1 MTVGDTDTLPPALM
15 APTALLIDPDNPE
28 NDARNCVLLP
38 LLIVVPSVVKEVI
51 AAGPG
56 TVVVVVGATVVVVGA
71 VVVVVV
77 DVVVVEVE
85 VVVVVGTAVAV
96 VVLVATGAT
105 VVADVGALGVVVVV
119 GTTDVEIIVS
129 GATTVVVLGV
139 RASVVVLV
147 GVALEVVELGVAV
160 VVLIEVVVPD
170 QIGKAVTRGGFIAA
184 LISAETKIDVCINP
198 FGHFAVDLQR
208 ICLVVDLVQIG
219 RTPFGAIFDALVV
232 LDKHLPVREN
242 CNALLVVMQTVLA
255 VLVVHEIFDS
265 DFPHAPVLEMLK
277 IT

>member
-1 MTVGDTDTLPPALM
+1 MS
-15 APTALLIDPDNPE
+15 
-28 NDARNCVLLP
+28 
-38 LLIVVPSVVKEVI
+38 SVVKEVI

-56 TVVVVVGATVVVVGA
+56 M

-85 VVVVVGTAVAV
+85 VVVVVGTTVVV
-96 VVLVATGAT
+96 VVLAVVGAT
-105 VVADVGALGVVVVV
+105 VVADVGEPGATLVVGATDEEVVDSGVVSIVVTVVDATVVFVEVPPEVGAVVV
-119 GTTDVEIIVS
+119 GR
-129 GATTVVVLGV
+129 VVLD
-139 RASVVVLV
+139 
-147 GVALEVVELGVAV
+147 
-160 VVLIEVVVPD
+160 EVVVPD
-170 QIGKAVTRGGFIAA
+170 SIGDVAMRGGFMVD
-184 LISAETKIDVCINP
+184 LMPTDTKIDDFVNP

-219 RTPFGAIFDALVV
+219 STPFGASFDALVV

-242 CNALLVVMQTVLA
+242 CNVLLVVMQTILA

-265 DFPHAPVLEMLK
+265 DFPHAPVLETLK